1 MFKPVTNRICKFSVC
16 LVGSG
21 FAGRNLGEQW
31 ERVTL
36 TLAMIPEIG
45 TRVFRLYSNKVSCIC
60 NISLERTKERSNE

>member
-45 TRVFRLYSNKVSCIC
+45 TRVSKYANIKSNTK
-60 NISLERTKERSNE
+60 NIRKI